1 MQSARR
7 TSGWPF
13 RGLLPLALA
22 LVLVPGCGGGPR
34 SANVLLVTFD
44 TTRADRIGAYGNERA
59 RTPVLDSLAAEGVLF
74 SNAHASIPLT
84 FPSHTT
90 ILTGLYPTAHGI
102 RDNGLFVLA
111 DEVVTLPE
119 ILREQGYAT
128 AGAISGFP
136 LVRRFNLGQG
146 FDLYDD
152 DLQRKDDDFLGRR
165 PRRQSLYFE
174 ERRAARTNEAV
185 LPWLAEHRDEPFF
198 VWIHY
203 YDPHRPWDPPPPY
216 DELLADD
223 PYQAEI
229 AYADESLGRILDQ
242 LRTWGVFD
250 ETMVVFTSDH
260 GEGLGEHDESTH
272 SLLNYET
279 TLRVP
284 MIVRPP
290 GGMKPTVVDD
300 LVAGVDIAPTVL
312 EALGIESPV
321 EFQGHSLYG
330 YVTGSGGVPAN
341 RQFYAETLS
350 PRLSHG
356 WGELRT
362 LYEGN
367 WKYVHGP
374 RPELFDLAADPDE
387 RSDRVAVDVDRAADL
402 RGALAKF
409 VNDHAMTTA
418 AAVPVDEQTRAQ
430 LMALGYISG
439 GAESGPI
446 VEELLDEGIAPQ
458 DRVVDIN
465 LSSEARNLL
474 TAGRG
479 VAARQVVGELLE
491 RDPVNPFYREL
502 MVRAELLSGR
512 LAIAADILES
522 ILVDPRGRGASAGLL
537 ATVGYQLVLGGDLE
551 RGLGFGTRAVEL
563 DPSAAH
569 HYQLASAR
577 REAGD
582 PEGAEESL
590 LATLEVDPNH
600 VRAEVDLAIRFAV
613 TGRKELARETFEE
626 ALRNDPF
633 YAKGHY
639 NYGAFLLETGNL
651 GAALER
657 FRRATE
663 IDRGY
668 RASFLARVFVELQL
682 GDLERAA
689 ETLSELETLAPD
701 SEETRRARELFRDA
715 KNS

>member
-1 MQSARR
+1 MQPVRR
-7 TSGWPF
+7 TSGRPF
-13 RGLLPLALA
+13 RGLLLSA
-22 LVLVPGCGGGPR
+22 LVLVLGCGGGSR
-34 SANVLLVTFD
+34 GANVLLVTFD
-44 TTRADRIGAYGNERA
+44 TTRADRIGAYGNQRA
-59 RTPVLDSLAAEGVLF
+59 VTPAIDSLAAEGVLF

-84 FPSHTT
+84 LPSHAT

-111 DEVVTLPE
+111 DDVVTLPE
-119 ILREQGYAT
+119 ILRERGYAT
-128 AGAISGFP
+128 AAAISGFP
-136 LVRRFNLGQG
+136 LVKRFNLGQG

-152 DLQRKDDDFLGRR
+152 DLRRKDEDFLGRR
-165 PRRQSLYFE
+165 PRRQSLFFE

-185 LPWLAEHRDEPFF
+185 LPWLEEHHDQPFF

-229 AYADESLGRILDQ
+229 AYADESLGQILDR
-242 LRTWGVFD
+242 LRAWGVFD
-250 ETMVVFTSDH
+250 DTMVVVTSDH
-260 GEGLGEHDESTH
+260 GEGLGEHNESTH

-290 GGMKPTVVDD
+290 GGTKPTVVDD

-312 EALGIESPV
+312 DALGIEPPV
-321 EFQGHSLYG
+321 ELQGHSLYG

-341 RQFYAETLS
+341 RRFYAETLS

-374 RPELFDLAADPDE
+374 RPELYDLAADPDE
-387 RSDRVAVDVDRAADL
+387 HFDRAVLDGDRATEL
-402 RGALAKF
+402 RQALGRF
-409 VNDHAMTTA
+409 INDHAMTTA

-446 VEELLDEGIAPQ
+446 VEELLDDGIPPQ

-479 VAARQVVGELLE
+479 AAARQVVGELLE
-491 RDPVNPFYREL
+491 RDPINPFYREL

-512 LAIAADILES
+512 LETAADILGS
-522 ILVDPRGRGASAGLL
+522 ILADPRGRGASAGVL
-537 ATVGYQLVLGGDLE
+537 ATVGYQLVLAGDVE
-551 RGLGFGTRAVEL
+551 RGLDFGAKAVQL
-563 DPSAAH
+563 DPSAIH

-582 PEGAEESL
+582 PEGAHESL
-590 LATLEVDPNH
+590 MATLDADPNH
-600 VRAEVDLAIRFAV
+600 ARAKVDLAIRLAV
-613 TGRKELARETFEE
+613 TGQRDLARETFEE

-639 NYGAFLLETGNL
+639 NYGAFLLETGHP

-663 IDRGY
+663 LDRGY
-668 RASFLARVFVELQL
+668 RASYLAQVFVELQL
-682 GDLERAA
+682 GEVERAA
-689 ETLSELETLAPD
+689 ETLSALETLAPE

-715 KNS
+715 ESS